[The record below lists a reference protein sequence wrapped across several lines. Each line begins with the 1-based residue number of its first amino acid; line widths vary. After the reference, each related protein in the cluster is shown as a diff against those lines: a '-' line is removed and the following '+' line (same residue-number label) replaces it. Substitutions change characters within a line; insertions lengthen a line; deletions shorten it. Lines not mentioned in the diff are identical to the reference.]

1 MNQIYSIAQVSR
13 GAPPVSITSL
23 LVSSLTGDQAIA
35 EAVPALIVRVEN
47 IYESGGDYF
56 AVDAKVEQTNRGTLE
71 QGKAGRGST
80 QIKTFFFETS
90 MFLNRFWP
98 FGVLRLSNPSRA
110 YLFTPG
116 EKCGVPGSSREDKL
130 HTEIVCV

>member
-1 MNQIYSIAQVSR
+1 MPTCLWLDQRLSIEFIIVNQIYSIAQVSR

-71 QGKAGRGST
+71 QGKAGRGS
-80 QIKTFFFETS
+80 KTS
-90 MFLNRFWP
+90 
-98 FGVLRLSNPSRA
+98 
-110 YLFTPG
+110 
-116 EKCGVPGSSREDKL
+116 K
-130 HTEIVCV
+130 I